1 MNTSKLLLSIAFS
14 FISLAILTASIL
26 AVFPACNLN
35 LFGRALTAACTS
47 QDENKASSFQNAEKD
62 VGNLLKRI
70 RDLEIQLATK
80 SCAYVEYQNKG
91 EINRDAPKELE
102 KTDLDAW
109 KRKDLGALAGC
120 WALTGSAQTFT
131 RVGCTGENCPQ
142 ARSSNAVYC
151 FDSVGIGNVK
161 TEIDGKFCEAE
172 LKAKFSQARELVFR
186 ELSDQKCPIGT
197 RGSDGKDVG
206 AIISRDYTCKINVS
220 NKAECEQKGRLSGD
234 TKKIILVRTQDE

>member
-80 SCAYVEYQNKG
+80 SCAYVEYEKKEFDPP
-91 EINRDAPKELE
+91 EILK
-102 KTDLDAW
+102 KTDLEAW
-109 KRKDLGALAGC
+109 KRKDLEALAGC
-120 WALTGSAQTFT
+120 WTLAGSAQEFVP
-131 RVGCTGENCPQ
+131 VGCKERGSAMCPITP
-142 ARSSNAVYC
+142 SSNAVYC
-151 FDSVGIGNVK
+151 FDTKGLGSVK
-161 TEIDGKFCEAE
+161 TEIDSNFCTAPLQAEFNEANQ
-172 LKAKFSQARELVFR
+172 LQFQ
-186 ELSDQKCPIGT
+186 ELSHQICPIGT
-197 RGSDGKDVG
+197 KRSDGSNFGRIVP
-206 AIISRDYTCKINVS
+206 RNYTCKLTVDNR
-220 NKAECEQKGRLSGD
+220 AECDVVDSVETIL
-234 TKKIILVRTQDE
+234 KKIILVRTQDD